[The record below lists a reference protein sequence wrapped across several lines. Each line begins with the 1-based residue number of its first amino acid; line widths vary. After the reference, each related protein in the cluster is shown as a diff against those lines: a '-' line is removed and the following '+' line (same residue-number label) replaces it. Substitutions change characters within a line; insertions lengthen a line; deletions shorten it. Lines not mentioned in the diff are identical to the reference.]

1 MRLAAVGFVGLL
13 LLGAVSARA
22 EEAVSER
29 AMRGV
34 ELAKQGKTNQAID
47 ELLAAIDVNPKD
59 NVARMNLAS
68 IYEREGRLDEAV
80 YHYEKVLKADPQ
92 NSTSH
97 NNLGVL
103 YDRKGLSDEAISEF
117 EAAVETDSKN
127 SLAAK
132 NLQTAKKN
140 QTARQER
147 ERQIAAAKQ
156 AAEARPDSP
165 RDVYN
170 LARTY
175 AFYGEND
182 QAMASLE
189 KALRLGFND
198 LAYIKTDVALEGLRN
213 DPNYQ
218 RLLSTR

>member
-47 ELLAAIDVNPKD
+47 ELLAAIDVDAKD

-68 IYEREGRLDEAV
+68 IYEREGRLDEAA
-80 YHYEKVLKADPQ
+80 YHYEKVLKIDPR
-92 NSTSH
+92 NPTAH

-103 YDRKGLSDEAISEF
+103 YDRKGLSGEALREF
-117 EAAVETDSKN
+117 EAVLEIDSQN
-127 SLAAK
+127 SLGGK
-132 NLQTAKKN
+132 NLETAKKN
-140 QTARQER
+140 QAAREER

-156 AAEARPDSP
+156 AAEARPDSAKA
-165 RDVYN
+165 VYN

-175 AFYGEND
+175 AFYGQND
-182 QAMASLE
+182 EAVAWLD

-198 LAYIKTDVALEGLRN
+198 LAYIKADAALQGLRN

-218 RLLSTR
+218 QLLSTR